1 MQAGSLAGGPVR
13 PLRSYAIV
21 NGVQRPMLDWSVD
34 REIGSD
40 LPAGVAGG
48 TGVVQ
53 ATGKVTWAPDPV
65 DDGSRSPWNP
75 GMGWVPAAGDRI
87 EIWQGD
93 DDTSWIQFT
102 GFIDDTTGTVG
113 GTMTSTVVDG
123 IDSLSARAD
132 LPPLV
137 DVLPPIEDTGAFRR
151 VRISPRGMLVL
162 ALRRGGFYRT
172 PAPEAHSVVDVPA
185 VSTMWPHIGTVTYC
199 TARNDESLTPDW
211 PDGIF
216 LANCTARYAPAGPRT
231 GDRAVQLTMNVGA
244 DHAAVASLQ
253 VLYGSRNMILRAT
266 ATAFLVIIDGTVV
279 CTIYRGAG
287 DGDVVVQA
295 LITNGNVRLRTS
307 SGGDVSGSAP
317 WGVTAAMTGVAV
329 GADPGS
335 RVNGFIVSHPEQ
347 PWHEFSNLNWSPTV
361 RIGTGLMHG
370 SMAALRGTRTASV
383 RDVMDDA
390 ASALLLPY
398 WIDEAGVMQVVASD
412 VLRGRS
418 SQARVTTADDILS
431 LAWRRDLLAHRS
443 RVQVSYDAVAIT
455 RHRTH
460 SASVW
465 EPGSTITL
473 ENGETDEQIITPG
486 PDEDWIMVH
495 TGWYSLTQV
504 DQVNRGRGTWAGGM
518 VTDGAT
524 SEWTNTGGVTNLDI
538 ALDTIG
544 PQAWKF
550 THTAKNLTGAQQI
563 QLRTQREDFSG
574 TSVLWREWYGQNLPI
589 LRAKA
594 AFTVVDVD
602 YPAVT
607 TGGVGPALE
616 HDCGLWATSHLAGSE
631 TTVVKRIRD
640 FLAEQVQAPHPVIT
654 GMSIL
659 PDPRLQLGDVIT
671 VDSDL
676 LGVSLRCLIVGKHSS
691 GSRDGHD
698 LTLDVRVLDVTVT
711 ATTWQA
717 FEDALPDGM
726 DYTAFEALWGPSATY
741 TDFNNDPLRGQA

>member
-13 PLRSYAIV
+13 SIRSYAIV

-75 GMGWVPAAGDRI
+75 GMGWVPASGDRI

-93 DDTSWIQFT
+93 DATSWVQFT
-102 GFIDDTTGTVG
+102 GVIDDTTGTVG
-113 GTMTSTVVDG
+113 GTMTSTIVDR
-123 IDSLSARAD
+123 IDDLSARAD

-137 DVLPPIEDTGAFRR
+137 DVMPPITTSGAFRR
-151 VRISPRGMLVL
+151 LRITPRGILVL
-162 ALRRGGFYRT
+162 AMRRGGFYQT

-199 TARNDESLTPDW
+199 TARDNTAVAPEW

-216 LANCTARYAPAGPRT
+216 LSNCTANYTPTDPRT
-231 GDRAVQLTMNVGA
+231 GDRAIQMTMHVSA
-244 DHAAVASLQ
+244 AHAGVATLQAQYGTRYMSLRSA
-253 VLYGSRNMILRAT
+253 GSAH
-266 ATAFLVIIDGTVV
+266 LVIIDGTVV
-279 CTIYRGAG
+279 CSIPRTAS
-287 DGDVVVQA
+287 DGDLVIQA
-295 LITNGNVRLRTS
+295 LIRNGQARLRTS
-307 SGGDVSGSAP
+307 IGGDATGSAP
-317 WGVTAAMTGVAV
+317 WGVASAMTEVRIA
-329 GADPGS
+329 AEPGS

-347 PWHEFSNLNWSPTV
+347 SWHEFANLTWTPTAQ
-361 RIGTGLMHG
+361 ITTGTMHG
-370 SMAALRGTRTASV
+370 TMAALRGTRTASV

-398 WIDEAGVMQVVASD
+398 WIDEAGVMQVIGSD
-412 VLRGRS
+412 VLRGRFP
-418 SQARVTTADDILS
+418 QVRVTTADDILS

-443 RVQVSYDAVAIT
+443 AVTVSYKQVAIS
-455 RHRTH
+455 RHRTP

-473 ENGETDEQIITPG
+473 ENGESDEQIITPG

-495 TGWYSLTQV
+495 TGWYSLAQV
-504 DQVNRGRGTWAGGM
+504 DQINRGRGTWVGGR
-518 VTDGAT
+518 VTDGST
-524 SEWTNTGGVTNLDI
+524 SEWTNMGGVTNLEVSL
-538 ALDTIG
+538 ATIG
-544 PQAWKF
+544 PQAWKI
-550 THTAKNLTGAQQI
+550 THTAKNLSGSQQI
-563 QLRTQREDFSG
+563 QLRTQSEDFEG

-594 AFTVVDVD
+594 AFTSVDVD
-602 YPAVT
+602 YPTAA
-607 TGGVGPALE
+607 TGAVGPVLE

-640 FLAEQVQAPHPVIT
+640 FLAEQVKAPHPVIT
-654 GMSIL
+654 GLSIL

-671 VDSDL
+671 VASDL
-676 LGVSLRCLIVGKHSS
+676 LGVSLRCLIVGKHST
-691 GSRDGHD
+691 GGRGGHD
-698 LTLDVRVLDVTVT
+698 LSLDVRVLDVTVT
-711 ATTWQA
+711 AATWQS

>member
-1 MQAGSLAGGPVR
+1 
-13 PLRSYAIV
+13 
-21 NGVQRPMLDWSVD
+21 
-34 REIGSD
+34 
-40 LPAGVAGG
+40 
-48 TGVVQ
+48 
-53 ATGKVTWAPDPV
+53 
-65 DDGSRSPWNP
+65 
-75 GMGWVPAAGDRI
+75 
-87 EIWQGD
+87 
-93 DDTSWIQFT
+93 
-102 GFIDDTTGTVG
+102 
-113 GTMTSTVVDG
+113 
-123 IDSLSARAD
+123 
-132 LPPLV
+132 
-137 DVLPPIEDTGAFRR
+137 
-151 VRISPRGMLVL
+151 
-162 ALRRGGFYRT
+162 
-172 PAPEAHSVVDVPA
+172 
-185 VSTMWPHIGTVTYC
+185 
-199 TARNDESLTPDW
+199 
-211 PDGIF
+211 
-216 LANCTARYAPAGPRT
+216 
-231 GDRAVQLTMNVGA
+231 
-244 DHAAVASLQ
+244 
-253 VLYGSRNMILRAT
+253 
-266 ATAFLVIIDGTVV
+266 
-279 CTIYRGAG
+279 
-287 DGDVVVQA
+287 
-295 LITNGNVRLRTS
+295 
-307 SGGDVSGSAP
+307 
-317 WGVTAAMTGVAV
+317 
-329 GADPGS
+329 
-335 RVNGFIVSHPEQ
+335 
-347 PWHEFSNLNWSPTV
+347 
-361 RIGTGLMHG
+361 
-370 SMAALRGTRTASV
+370 
-383 RDVMDDA
+383 
-390 ASALLLPY
+390 
-398 WIDEAGVMQVVASD
+398 
-412 VLRGRS
+412 
-418 SQARVTTADDILS
+418 
-431 LAWRRDLLAHRS
+431 
-443 RVQVSYDAVAIT
+443 
-455 RHRTH
+455 
-460 SASVW
+460 
-465 EPGSTITL
+465 
-473 ENGETDEQIITPG
+473 
-486 PDEDWIMVH
+486 
-495 TGWYSLTQV
+495 
-504 DQVNRGRGTWAGGM
+504 M

>member
-13 PLRSYAIV
+13 SLRSYAVV
-21 NGVQRPMLDWSVD
+21 NGVRRPMLDWSVD

-53 ATGKVTWAPDPV
+53 ATGRVTWAPDPV

-75 GMGWVPAAGDRI
+75 GMGWVPASGDRI

-93 DDTSWIQFT
+93 DTTSCIQFT

-113 GTMTSTVVDG
+113 ETMTSTIVDG
-123 IDSLSARAD
+123 IDSLSERAD

-137 DVLPPIEDTGAFRR
+137 DVMPPIETDGSFRR
-151 VRISPRGMLVL
+151 IRVSPRGVLVL

-172 PAPEAHSVVDVPA
+172 PRPESHSVVDVPA

-199 TARNDESLTPDW
+199 TARNNDSLSPDW
-211 PDGIF
+211 EGGIF
-216 LANCTARYAPAGPRT
+216 LSSCTARYTPSGPRT
-231 GDRAVQLTMNVGA
+231 GDRPVQMTMNVAAG
-244 DHAAVASLQ
+244 HAAIASLQ
-253 VLYGSRNMILRAT
+253 VLYGANHIILRAT
-266 ATAFLVIIDGTVV
+266 SSTFLVIINGTTVA
-279 CTIYRGAG
+279 TLPRPSGAG
-287 DGDVVVQA
+287 EVVIQA
-295 LITNGNVRLRTS
+295 LVTNGQVRLRSS
-307 SGGDVSGSAP
+307 SGGSATGSAP
-317 WGVTAAMTGVAV
+317 WGVTSAMTEVRI

-335 RVNGFIVSHPEQ
+335 QVNGFIVSHPEQ
-347 PWHEFSNLNWSPTV
+347 PWHEFANLNWSPTV
-361 RIGTGLMHG
+361 QFVTGTMHG
-370 SMAALRGTRTASV
+370 TMAAMRGTRTATV

-398 WIDEAGVMQVVASD
+398 WIDEAGILQVRGSD
-412 VLRGRS
+412 LMRERPPQVT
-418 SQARVTTADDILS
+418 VTTADDILS
-431 LAWRRDLLAHRS
+431 LTWKRDLLAHRS
-443 RVQVSYDAVAIT
+443 RVQVTYRAVAIS
-455 RHRTH
+455 RHRFH

-473 ENGETDEQIITPG
+473 ENGETDEQIVTPG

-504 DQVNRGRGTWAGGM
+504 DQINRGRGTWAGGR
-518 VTDGAT
+518 VTDGTT
-524 SEWTNTGGVTNLDI
+524 SDWTNRGGVTNLEV

-544 PQAWKF
+544 PQTWKF
-550 THTAKNLTGAQQI
+550 THTAKNLTGTQQV
-563 QLRTQREDFSG
+563 QLRTQSDNFDG
-574 TSVLWREWYGQNLPI
+574 TSVLWKEWYGQNLPI

-594 AFTVVDVD
+594 AFEATEVD
-602 YPAVT
+602 YPAVA
-607 TGGVGPALE
+607 TGSVGPPLE
-616 HDCGLWATSHLAGSE
+616 HDCGMWATGHLTSSE
-631 TTVVKRIRD
+631 TTVVRRVRD
-640 FLAEQVQAPHPVIT
+640 YLASQVSAPHPVIT
-654 GMSIL
+654 DLSIL

-676 LGVSLRCLIVGKHSS
+676 LGVALRCLIVGKHST
-691 GSRDGHD
+691 GSHGGHAMS
-698 LTLDVRVLDVTVT
+698 LDVRVLDVTVT

-726 DYTAFEALWGPSATY
+726 DYTAYEALWGAVATY
-741 TDFNNDPLRGQA
+741 NDLNNDPLRGRS